1 MKRNCKELK
10 RIARENLSVSGY
22 TLPMQAFI
30 LTSLIASLIEFPFS
44 MLKTEDVLFSTQN
57 IIYYIAQV
65 IISLV
70 SILLT
75 CGQYRIHSSIAQHKK
90 TTTKELFFY
99 IKNMPDR
106 YILAR
111 FAKFGLTILCMI
123 PIFIGT
129 YLIVFKNLI
138 LVSLIL
144 ILIGSIITLLFSLTF
159 DLLFLVLMDNEN
171 FSIKEAF
178 GHTKMLMKGNIG
190 KYFYLQLSFLG
201 MGLLVVFS
209 LGLAF
214 LWVQPYMTQT
224 LVLFYY
230 ELTGQLDK
238 IEVYKYQKTEN
249 ANVFEEYI

>member
-1 MKRNCKELK
+1 MKRKCKELK
-10 RIARENLSVSGY
+10 RIARENLSASGY
-22 TLPMQAFI
+22 LLPMRAFI
-30 LTSLIASLIEFPFS
+30 LTSLTISLIELPFS
-44 MLKTEDVLFSTQN
+44 MLKTVDVLLSTQN
-57 IIYYIAQV
+57 IIYYIAQL
-65 IISLV
+65 IISLI

-75 CGQYRIHSSIAQHKK
+75 CGQYRIHCSIAQHK
-90 TTTKELFFY
+90 TTTTTALFFY
-99 IKNMPDR
+99 VKNMPDR

-123 PIFIGT
+123 PIFVGMG
-129 YLIVFKNLI
+129 LIIFQNLI
-138 LVSLIL
+138 LPSLIL

-159 DLLFLVLMDNEN
+159 DLLFLVLMENED
-171 FSIKEAF
+171 FSIKQAF
-178 GHTKMLMKGNIG
+178 QHTKLLMKGNLG

-201 MGLLVVFS
+201 IGMLVVFS

-238 IEVYKYQKTEN
+238 IEVYKHQKTEN
-249 ANVFEEYI
+249 TNVFEEYV